1 MGGHVTIL
9 AFGSAADV
17 LGWQTRRVALL
28 PPATVGSVIA
38 ALEHEHP
45 RLTEARG
52 RLRFAVNQVY
62 ADATAALQ
70 PGDELA
76 IIPPV
81 AGGDSRP
88 PPARLVR
95 EPIDVAALVS
105 AVETPAAGAIAS
117 FVGVVRSETAPD
129 GRALAAL
136 EYTAYEP
143 MALREM
149 LRCCESAGA
158 SRSLL
163 AVRLVHRLGVLRIGE
178 VSVAAVVAAPHRA
191 EAFDACRELIETLK
205 ASAPI
210 FKKELWDSGR
220 PTWVDPR

>member
-9 AFGSAADV
+9 AFGSAQDV

-28 PPATVGSVIA
+28 PPATVESVIA

-52 RLRFAVNQVY
+52 RLRFAVNQMY
-62 ADATAALQ
+62 ADTTATLQ

-95 EPIDVAALVS
+95 EPIDVATLVKE
-105 AVETPAAGAIAS
+105 VEAPAAGAVAS
-117 FVGVVRSETAPD
+117 FLGVVRSETAPD
-129 GRALAAL
+129 GRALTAL

-143 MALREM
+143 MALRHM
-149 LRCCESAGA
+149 LHCCERAGA
-158 SRSLL
+158 SRNLI
-163 AVRLVHRLGVLRIGE
+163 AVRLVHRLGVLQIGE
-178 VSVAAVVAAPHRA
+178 TSVAAVVAAPHRA
-191 EAFDACRELIETLK
+191 EAFDACRELIEMLK
-205 ASAPI
+205 ASVPI
-210 FKKELWDSGR
+210 FKRELWDRGN